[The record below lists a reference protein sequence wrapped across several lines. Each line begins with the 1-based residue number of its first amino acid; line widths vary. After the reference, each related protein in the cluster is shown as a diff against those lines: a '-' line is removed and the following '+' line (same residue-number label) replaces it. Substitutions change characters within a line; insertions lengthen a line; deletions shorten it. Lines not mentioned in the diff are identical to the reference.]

1 MMIDFFGTTPGLLS
15 LAGLALILILVSVLK
30 RLIARARVRR
40 AAAAAGSAP
49 APTASGFAVSGQASG
64 SAGVSGAPAAAGP
77 GGLPRWV
84 VAAIAVWA
92 VAEIGGRQASGFAAP
107 SAAAWGPVSSGPDPW
122 LAAAGPERRNVG
134 VTK

>member
-40 AAAAAGSAP
+40 ATAAAGSAP
-49 APTASGFAVSGQASG
+49 AASGFAVSGQGAD
-64 SAGVSGAPAAAGP
+64 SAGVIGAPAAAGP

-92 VAEIGGRQASGFAAP
+92 VAEIGGRQALGFAAP